1 MSSDGDAAGASPL
14 PYEWH
19 GAGEPL
25 VLVAGLGGK
34 GTSWRPFLEQ
44 AARHYRVLCFDL
56 PGSGR
61 APAAPEDATIKSF
74 AAEALR
80 LFAHLG
86 LERFRLVG
94 RSMGGMI
101 AQEIALAA
109 PWRVDRLVLVSTCG
123 KSDPHLAEVFRLWAR
138 MAELG
143 VPAEIR
149 HRSSML
155 WCLGAGALSDEAS
168 RRAYLVARREGDR
181 PVDYAVQARAC
192 ASHDALDRLDS
203 LRVPTLVVGG
213 GDDRL
218 TPPALAEQLAKA
230 IPGAE
235 LEIVP
240 DAGHLSYLETPE
252 TFQRIVLEFLAHP
265 RR

>member
-1 MSSDGDAAGASPL
+1 MSHDATADGPL
-14 PYEWH
+14 PHEWH

-25 VLVAGLGGK
+25 VLVSGLGGK
-34 GTSWRPFLEQ
+34 GTSWRPFLKDA
-44 AARHYRVLCFDL
+44 AARYRVLCFDL

-61 APAAPEDATIKSF
+61 APAAPEDATIRTL

-80 LFAHLG
+80 LFDHLR

-109 PWRVDRLVLVSTCG
+109 PDRVERLVLASSCG
-123 KSDPHLAEVFRLWAR
+123 RSDPHLAEVFRLWAR

-149 HRSSML
+149 HKSSML
-155 WCLGAGALSDEAS
+155 WCLGAASLSNEAS
-168 RRAYLVARREGDR
+168 RRAYLVAKREGDR
-181 PVDYAVQARAC
+181 PADYAVQARAC
-192 ASHDALDRLDS
+192 ASHDALDRLGA
-203 LRVPTLVVGG
+203 LRVPTLVVAG

-218 TPPALAEQLAKA
+218 TPPALAEALAKA
-230 IPGAE
+230 IPGAV
-235 LEIVP
+235 LEVVP
-240 DAGHLSYLETPE
+240 GAGHLPYLESPE
-252 TFQRIVLEFLAHP
+252 IFRDLVLDFLARE

>member
-1 MSSDGDAAGASPL
+1 
-14 PYEWH
+14 
-19 GAGEPL
+19 

-34 GTSWRPFLEQ
+34 GTSWRPFLKV
-44 AARHYRVLCFDL
+44 AAERFRVLCYDL

-61 APAAPEDATIKSF
+61 APAAPENATIRTLAVQS
-74 AAEALR
+74 LQ
-80 LFAHLG
+80 LFDHLG

-109 PWRVDRLVLVSTCG
+109 PARVERLVLVSTCAR
-123 KSDPHLAEVFRLWAR
+123 SDPHLAEVFRLWAR
-138 MAELG
+138 MAELR

-149 HRSSML
+149 HKSSML
-155 WCLGAGALSDEAS
+155 WCLGAGSLSSEAS
-168 RRAYLVARREGDR
+168 RRAYLVAKREGDR
-181 PVDYAVQARAC
+181 PADYAVQARAC
-192 ASHDALDRLDS
+192 ASHDALDRLGT

-230 IPGAE
+230 IVSAE

-240 DAGHLSYLETPE
+240 DAGHLTYLETPE
-252 TFQRIVLEFLAHP
+252 KFQGTVLEFLSRS